1 MHAQSAVQQA
11 PATVDDVVV
20 EGVRLRERAETFV
33 DRAAAPARGRGLGRW
48 QGRVCAAVVNLRA
61 EIARPIVERV
71 SDMAAGLG
79 LRIGG
84 DGCDANVV
92 IVFAADAT
100 AMVGTLAEER
110 RRAFRPGTSGLERGE
125 RAFQAFLNGDRPVR
139 WWHLSMPVDAET
151 GARATRLPGDIRSG
165 GAPSAPY
172 VSTIASR
179 LNTQVRDDIFKALIF
194 VDIDQL
200 HDVTAAQLADYL
212 ALVALAQ
219 IDPEAELVGYD
230 SILNLF
236 VERSGAPD
244 GLTDWDR
251 SFLEALYTTLDEPQ
265 GPQNAAAQA
274 DAVAGALARRR
285 EADRTTST
293 PD

>member
-1 MHAQSAVQQA
+1 M
-11 PATVDDVVV
+11 
-20 EGVRLRERAETFV
+20 
-33 DRAAAPARGRGLGRW
+33 
-48 QGRVCAAVVNLRA
+48 
-61 EIARPIVERV
+61 
-71 SDMAAGLG
+71 
-79 LRIGG
+79 
-84 DGCDANVV
+84 
-92 IVFAADAT
+92 FAADAT